1 MDDPGPRKSR
11 CQNLS
16 LPFMFLSVYNQ
27 QTLSRDSSEHVTR
40 DFGFY
45 VVARHG
51 EICYGAGGEGDE
63 ATAPEGE
70 VSEEAVGVG
79 F

>member
-1 MDDPGPRKSR
+1 
-11 CQNLS
+11 
-16 LPFMFLSVYNQ
+16 MFLSVYNQ
-27 QTLSRDSSEHVTR
+27 KTLSRDSSEDVPR

-51 EICYGAGGEGDE
+51 EVCYGAGGEGDE

-70 VSEEAVGVG
+70 VSEKAVGVG